1 MQYTTQ
7 QLQGGPKYSHKTRIG
22 NWNEDHELDQIQKS
36 NYNTKK
42 GGENLPFA
50 KTLSKYQQSY
60 KQVPWSHSADGQVR
74 WGDSVMI
81 QNAQTEGWLV
91 MDTGDKVPNV
101 EEAYNITSTSRG
113 QNPGPM
119 TRSIYQLCRVD
130 DVDMFGSDEFIRFG
144 QKVRILSN

>member
-22 NWNEDHELDQIQKS
+22 NWNEDHELDQIQRS

-42 GGENLPFA
+42 GGDNLPFA
-50 KTLSKYQQSY
+50 KTLTKYQQSY
-60 KQVPWSHSADGQVR
+60 KQVPWSHSIDGFVR

-91 MDTGDKVPNV
+91 MDVGDRVPNV

-113 QNPGPM
+113 
-119 TRSIYQLCRVD
+119 
-130 DVDMFGSDEFIRFG
+130 
-144 QKVRILSN
+144 